1 MKKILLI
8 TLGGLSLPA
17 ALAAQGL
24 RQVPQRFAYVD
35 PVGLALGIGTVAV
48 EFALSRTT
56 TLEVRGVGVY
66 SQRDG
71 IKIYGGGPG
80 IGIRKYFGRGEI
92 GGLFLGP
99 RVDVVWLEADNSNAL
114 HQHLGTGF
122 FEDRQNSFY
131 LGVGG
136 VLGYRFVGTSGW
148 FFEPSISYE
157 YFVGPRPLVP
167 GSQDLQDRLG
177 FVVGLAFGLAW

>member
-8 TLGGLSLPA
+8 TLGGLGLPA
-17 ALAAQGL
+17 ALAGQGL

-35 PVGLALGIGTVAV
+35 PVGLALGIGTVGV
-48 EFALSRTT
+48 EFTVSRTT
-56 TLEVRGVGVY
+56 TFELRGVGVY
-66 SQRDG
+66 SKRDG

-80 IGIRKYFGRGEI
+80 VGIRKYFGQAEV
-92 GGLFLGP
+92 GGMMLGA
-99 RVDVVWLEADNSNAL
+99 RMDGVWLEADNSDAL
-114 HQHLGTGF
+114 LTGF
-122 FEDRQNSFY
+122 LAGRQSSLY

-136 VLGYRFVGTSGW
+136 ILGYRFVGTSGW
-148 FFEPSISYE
+148 FFDPTISYE

-177 FVVGLAFGLAW
+177 FAVGLAFGFAW